1 MTEPSL
7 QRFTDPAG
15 PGGFPTAARCGD
27 LIFTSGQFGVEL
39 GGDPVP
45 FAEEARVTL
54 ERGVAAVELAGGS
67 RESIVS
73 VRAYLQT
80 MDDWPVW
87 NEVFAQAFP
96 EDARPV
102 RTTVQIGAFLPPM
115 RIEVEF
121 VAAALEA
128 STT

>member
-7 QRFTDPAG
+7 ERFTDSSGLGIPA
-15 PGGFPTAARCGD
+15 AVRCGD

-45 FAEEARVTL
+45 FAEEARRTL
-54 ERGVAAVELAGGS
+54 ERGIAAVELAGGS

-73 VRAYLQT
+73 VRAYLKT

-87 NEVFAQAFP
+87 SEVFAETFAD
-96 EDARPV
+96 DARPV

-115 RIEVEF
+115 QIEVEL

-128 STT
+128 GSS